1 MPRSALV
8 SVMCVVLGMFTLA
21 PASAQETVMPVSSLR
36 EGMKGVGKTVIEG
49 TAIQDFDIEI
59 VGILERG
66 GFNGGPMV
74 LVRGTGPVLD
84 ATGGFAGGYS
94 GSPVYIDGKMIGA
107 ISAAWYFADHS
118 IAGVTPIEEM
128 FKNFGYPTANEGLV
142 TGNLTPLSNAITID
156 GQSLDTLYLAQGPAS
171 SVEDIAADADAG
183 ILTLTP
189 CKTPL
194 FVNGLNPALI
204 ERIQKELGPMFPYLE
219 IMSGPGGTSAA
230 AGYSS
235 ATGGAA
241 SVDLFPG
248 LQPGAAVGAQLVAGD
263 IDMTAIGT
271 LTYIDQQ
278 NVLAFGHPF
287 MQVGAIELPLTKAR
301 IVHTMKSIE
310 RSFKMGEAVS
320 LVGTINQDRASGISG
335 VLGQS
340 PKMIPFH
347 LTVRDTDLDRVRRY
361 NYSVVDYESI
371 LPFLGML
378 PPIQGLS
385 EVMDRQ
391 GPATISSHFRI
402 ITDKLEPIERTNLFY
417 DQFSGVGFMEL
428 VQGLYLLTTQNIF
441 EDVQIQEVI
450 IDVEV
455 TQNRQTSDIIK
466 AEIVGSDGHTAPD
479 LLEPDHQVIESQEL
493 EPPDQETEP
502 DPLQG
507 NNEEQHQATTVQSYE
522 VPSMNGMSTGEPV
535 RVRPGQAVTVEVH
548 LKPYREAERLE
559 RLTIRI
565 PDDMPLG
572 VTSLEVRGGGRLP
585 SIFQMSA
592 QGQAMPNFMPQTMG
606 PVAPKPPESLD
617 DLVKEFLKGEKMNE
631 LVIELYRPIA
641 GGGPQSLLGD
651 ESLQDDDAQRI
662 MAGVSNPDAKS
673 PGDDELEP
681 IKTIE
686 QTDRVIFGSVLL
698 SVEVVGE
705 DADEDDPEEKPGKPK
720 HDDTGA
726 RESDSPRGSRNSR
739 TKGRY

>member
-1 MPRSALV
+1 MPRSVLV
-8 SVMCVVLGMFTLA
+8 SVLCVVLGVFTLA
-21 PASAQETVMPVSSLR
+21 PVAAQESVMPVASLR
-36 EGMKGVGKTVIEG
+36 EGMKGIGRTVIEG
-49 TAIQDFDIEI
+49 TLIQDFDVEI

-74 LVRGTGPVLD
+74 LVRGSGPVLN

-128 FKNFGYPTANEGLV
+128 FKNFGYPEANEGLV
-142 TGNLTPLSNAITID
+142 SGNLTPLSEAITLE
-156 GQSLDTLYLAQGPAS
+156 GQSLDAIYLAQAPAS
-171 SVEDIAADADAG
+171 SVEDIAADAAAG
-183 ILTLTP
+183 VLTLTP

-194 FVNGLNPALI
+194 FVNGLNPELI
-204 ERIQKELGPMFPYLE
+204 GRIQKELGPMFPYLD
-219 IMSGPGGTSAA
+219 IMPGLSAA
-230 AGYSS
+230 SSAGYSS
-235 ATGGAA
+235 ATGGTAA
-241 SVDLFPG
+241 VDLFPG
-248 LQPGAAVGAQLVAGD
+248 LLPGAAVGAQLVAGD

-271 LTYIDQQ
+271 LTYIDQK

-347 LTVRDTDLDRVRRY
+347 LTVRDTDLDRIRRY

-391 GPATISSHFRI
+391 GPATIRSHFKI
-402 ITDKLEPIERTNLFY
+402 ITDKLPPIERTNLFY
-417 DQFSGVGFMEL
+417 DQFSGVGFLEL

-441 EDVQIQEVI
+441 EDVQIQEVV

-466 AEIVGSDGHTAPD
+466 AEIVGESVHT
-479 LLEPDHQVIESQEL
+479 QQEL
-493 EPPDQETEP
+493 QESGTTTLETQP
-502 DPLQG
+502 LENPEGKQPEPLQSENG
-507 NNEEQHQATTVQSYE
+507 TQMQTYE
-522 VPSMNGMSTGEPV
+522 IPSTGLANAGEPV
-535 RVRPGQAVTVEVH
+535 KVHPGESLTIEVH
-548 LKPYREAERLE
+548 LKPYREAERRE
-559 RLTIRI
+559 RLTISI
-565 PDDMPLG
+565 PRDMPMG
-572 VTSLEVRGGGRLP
+572 QTTIEVRGGGRLP
-585 SIFQMSA
+585 SIFQLAA
-592 QGQAMPNFMPQTMG
+592 QGQGIPNFMPQTMG
-606 PVAPKPPESLD
+606 PVAPKPPETLQ
-617 DLVKEFLKGEKMNE
+617 DLVDEFLKGEKMNE
-631 LVIELYRPIA
+631 LVVELYRPIA
-641 GGGPQSLLGD
+641 GTGPTSLLGED
-651 ESLQDDDAQRI
+651 SGASGEAMQ
-662 MAGVSNPDAKS
+662 AGVTNPDADS
-673 PGDDELEP
+673 PNASEQEP
-681 IKTIE
+681 IKEIQ
-686 QTDRVIFGSVLL
+686 QTDRVIFGSIILAI
-698 SVEVVGE
+698 EVVGE
-705 DADEDDPEEKPGKPK
+705 GEQPDDSSENPGKPD
-720 HDDTGA
+720 HDDTA
-726 RESDSPRGSRNSR
+726 TRESDSPRGSRNNR
-739 TKGRY
+739 TRGRY